1 MGCKL
6 GVRSFMFFNYQEN
19 NLLIDGLQ
27 YASMLRNL
35 EEREEGEG
43 EGRLQVTVNW
53 ISCTLM
59 DAFEMFLKC
68 PNGLLG
74 VFLLLF
80 VSLMV

>member
-19 NLLIDGLQ
+19 DLLIDGLQ

-43 EGRLQVTVNW
+43 EGRLQVTVN
-53 ISCTLM
+53 
-59 DAFEMFLKC
+59 
-68 PNGLLG
+68 
-74 VFLLLF
+74 
-80 VSLMV
+80 